1 MSYYD
6 RRHNPNHRHPS
17 PWDGSRH
24 ARMMHAE
31 EAAEQLEK
39 APSKQELVA
48 RISVVNTRE
57 TLRDWDRNFL
67 QSIGEQLERRGSL
80 SPKQVEI
87 LAKIEERNSPE
98 VIEGRKVWQETYND
112 EKRNIAKICASYY
125 ATTDY
130 FTDLSEKILSNDEF
144 VPSEKQYKALCE
156 NKYAKKVL
164 KATFVESKFNVGD
177 SVSLRATAPWDARTK
192 MGDNGRNSGVII
204 SVGAK
209 PVISAAN
216 GAKNYQILPFGS
228 FVPVV
233 VEERYIKKMKMP
245 KKVS

>member
-1 MSYYD
+1 MSYY
-6 RRHNPNHRHPS
+6 
-17 PWDGSRH
+17 

-48 RISVVNTRE
+48 RIGVVSTRE
-57 TLRDWDRNFL
+57 TLRDWDRSFL
-67 QSIGEQLERRGSL
+67 QSIGEQLDRRGSL

-98 VIEGRKVWQETYND
+98 FLAGRKVWQETYDN
-112 EKRNIAKICASYY
+112 EKRSIAKICASYY

-164 KATFVESKFNVGD
+164 KATFSDSKFSVGD
-177 SVSLRATAPWDARTK
+177 SVALRSNAPYNARAK
-192 MGDNGRNSGVII
+192 MGDNGRNGGVVI
-204 SVGAK
+204 SVGAQ

-216 GAKNYQILPFGS
+216 GAKNYQILPYGS
-228 FVPVV
+228 FEAVT
-233 VEERYIKKMKMP
+233 VEERYVKKLRMP